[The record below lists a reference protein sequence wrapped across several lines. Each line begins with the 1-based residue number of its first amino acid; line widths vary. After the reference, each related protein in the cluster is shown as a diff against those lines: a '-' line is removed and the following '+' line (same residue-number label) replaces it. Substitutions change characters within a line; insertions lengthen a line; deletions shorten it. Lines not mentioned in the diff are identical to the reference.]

1 MNTHDLLRKPLN
13 PVREDKWAASARNS
27 MGLPLNSNLS
37 RELRS
42 VAALTGAGF
51 PIPLTLRRIL
61 VPIDFSPCSITA
73 LRHAVP
79 LARQSRARIG
89 LIYVEPGYHFTP
101 SLAAVDVSSAEAF
114 ARADS
119 AGKLA
124 ELAMK
129 EISNEVPV
137 DILVRNGNAA
147 NEIVR
152 AAGEL
157 SADLIIISTHGHSGW
172 KHVWFGSTAEIL
184 VRHATCP
191 VLVVRGTEHDFV
203 SCRKLR

>member
-1 MNTHDLLRKPLN
+1 
-13 PVREDKWAASARNS
+13 
-27 MGLPLNSNLS
+27 
-37 RELRS
+37 
-42 VAALTGAGF
+42 
-51 PIPLTLRRIL
+51 
-61 VPIDFSPCSITA
+61 

-79 LARQSRARIG
+79 LARQSPAHIG

-101 SLAAVDVSSAEAF
+101 SLAALDVSSAEAF

-137 DILVRNGNAA
+137 DILVRCGYAPD
-147 NEIVR
+147 EIAR
-152 AAGEL
+152 AAGEFR
-157 SADLIIISTHGHSGW
+157 ADLIIISTHGYSGW
-172 KHVWFGSTAEIL
+172 KHVWFASTAEIL

-191 VLVVRGTEHDFV
+191 VLVVRGCEHDFV
-203 SCRKLR
+203 SCRKSR